1 MKTASTFCG
10 KIVGETATRLATFN
24 NSKGSLLMSSITWSL
39 VTLDA
44 SKILQNL
51 NKNFLIQQDG
61 NYKIDFR
68 YDLFNKNSF
77 ARDIILSEELFTDN
91 ALFFQLRKVLS
102 EGSNLAEDMRSSL
115 VFVDFKD
122 VFKNDLSMARFI
134 DTTPSKTDLLAD
146 DGLIFWLK
154 QLFDDGLL
162 LSFDGKIYRRF
173 VPFDKSS
180 SMARS
185 CQITFINAA
194 IKDALDRRLMLDMN
208 FLGKSLALSKFFA
221 YRGLYLSN
229 AFRIDPQ
236 KNFPLN
242 EETVIVLPD
251 YTTALPQTVFTAAKR
266 DDLWVPET
274 RDKALTLKLFDGE
287 GLIAPDFA
295 RNISDALQRTH
306 HLNTASHSF
315 QVRLP
320 FTKGVLHEVDFDKF
334 FSEQSENKTGEL
346 FIKDIFGVTR
356 DLRKAKIIL
365 TKSMFKCADWIINSE
380 KRGNDPMKYFFK
392 KFSEYDHAI
401 YVTNTEA
408 RLTNPGRVKLNYQFL
423 STLALTPEEFDSLV
437 DEQKKRVDSFGEDFS
452 ATLAAQN
459 SEDEDADDLKVTSSS
474 SRTTCLSVVAKN
486 SAFLRDPKVKS
497 IYGDLLKNCECDL
510 GLGRLEVA
518 GEQRFLSCD
527 LLVLLTRILESL
539 ENVSLPDERKDFLRS
554 QCLYYNRF
562 FMAENKLSLKP
573 DKHYAFLRN
582 PHLSRN
588 EQVLLRSYINRRSLH
603 EKYFLHLTGVVMISA
618 RSTAAMALG
627 GADFDGDLVKIIA
640 DTRIIDAVKRGNP
653 DSALPPIEIPSA
665 KSKLLPLGQSI
676 PLSVIIDTFSNKV
689 GEISNWAVKLAN
701 KEYFSAPPAEQYKD
715 ACAKCTIVVGLEID
729 AAKSGV
735 HPTANIAALQKLAK
749 DSGQSLFLDM
759 KRVIGRILRGNYSPV
774 VTRQG
779 RTLTLYFSKKSK
791 EVGLSARVLLPEDS
805 AAPIIE
811 RLPAKYLQLV
821 LEHDSSTA
829 KLTSDAPQIF
839 FAFEESP
846 DWRKSLDKNK
856 RAELFKLVRAYLH
869 ILNLDRRTRFIK
881 NATKEKSFHGHI
893 LNLLDL
899 QYDDRRQK
907 LSCGAEIAEALNQL
921 YAELSLCLETSDD
934 VKAALN
940 SLKVEK
946 WHLVAEENRP
956 RVAAKILGR
965 DSAENLPDVFEL
977 LYNFRCN
984 GFMLFYYALKEWQ
997 ARIFDE
1003 TYYALEEYQGQSFDE
1018 KDEDSF
1024 QKSSYYKKLY
1034 VSYSAG
1040 VAQKKSKAIWNAQL
1054 VEICRQCLRE
1064 IFGGDLREALKYYWS
1079 KRSEDSVHNFLWNV
1093 FSAQEISSQVYAP
1106 NAQG

>member
-1 MKTASTFCG
+1 MSP
-10 KIVGETATRLATFN
+10 ITRNFL
-24 NSKGSLLMSSITWSL
+24 
-39 VTLDA
+39 TLDA
-44 SKILQNL
+44 AKILRRPSENSL
-51 NKNFLIQQDG
+51 SRRSG
-61 NYKIDFR
+61 NYSVSFR
-68 YDLFNKNSF
+68 YDLSAENPADRDVILAEDAF
-77 ARDIILSEELFTDN
+77 ADN
-91 ALFFQLRKVLS
+91 ALFFQLRQVLPES
-102 EGSNLAEDMRSSL
+102 PDLAAEMRSSL
-115 VFVDFKD
+115 VFVDFAA
-122 VFKNDLSMARFI
+122 VFTGDLSLARLV
-134 DTTPSKTDLLAD
+134 DTTPSKADLLAD
-146 DGLIFWLK
+146 DGLVFRLK
-154 QLFDDGLL
+154 LLFTDGML
-162 LSFDGKIYRRF
+162 LSFDGNAFRRF

-185 CQITFINAA
+185 CRITFVDSAV
-194 IKDALDRRLMLDMN
+194 KDALDRRLMLDLN
-208 FLGKSLALSKFFA
+208 FLGKPLALSKFFA

-229 AFRIDPQ
+229 GFRIDPDPD
-236 KNFPLN
+236 FPLN
-242 EETVIVLPD
+242 EETVVVLPD
-251 YTTALPQTVFTAAKR
+251 FTASLPQTVFSAAR
-266 DDLWVPET
+266 HGDLWEPET

-295 RNISDALQRTH
+295 RHLSDALERTH
-306 HLNTASHSF
+306 RLAAPSHSF

-320 FTKGVLHEVDFDKF
+320 FTKGVLHEVDFDGF
-334 FSEQSENKTGEL
+334 FSEQLGNDDGEL
-346 FIKDIFGVTR
+346 LIKDCFGFVR
-356 DLRKAKIIL
+356 NLRKIKVIL
-365 TKSMFKCADWIINSE
+365 TKSMLKCADWIIDL
-380 KRGNDPMKYFFK
+380 KLGIDPMKYFFN
-392 KFSEYDHAI
+392 KFSDYGHAVYI
-401 YVTNTEA
+401 TNTEA
-408 RLTNPGRVKLNYQFL
+408 RLNNPGRVKLNYQFL
-423 STLALTPEEFDSLV
+423 STLALTPEDFDALV
-437 DEQKKRVDSFGEDFS
+437 DEQKRRVNALGEDFS
-452 ATLAAQN
+452 AALAAQN
-459 SEDEDADDLKVTSSS
+459 SEDEPEDDLKIASSS
-474 SRTTCLSVVAKN
+474 ARTACLSVVAQN

-497 IYGDLLKNCECDL
+497 IYGEMLKNCECDL

-527 LLVLLTRILESL
+527 LLVMLIRILESL

-588 EQVLLRSYINRRSLH
+588 EQVLLRSYVNRRSLH
-603 EKYFLHLTGVVMISA
+603 EKYFSHLTGVVMISA

-640 DTRIIDAVKRGNP
+640 DTRIIDAVKRGNS
-653 DSALPPIEIPSA
+653 DFALPPIEIPSA

-676 PLSVIIDTFSNKV
+676 PLSVIVDTFSNKV

-701 KEYFSAPPAEQYKD
+701 KEYFSAPSAEQYKD

-759 KRVIGRILRGNYSPV
+759 KRVIGRILRGNCSPV
-774 VTRQG
+774 VARQG

-805 AAPIIE
+805 AAPILE

-846 DWRKSLDKNK
+846 NWRKFLDKNK

-881 NATKEKSFHGHI
+881 NAMREKSFHGHI

-907 LSCGAEIAEALNQL
+907 LPCGAEVAEALNQL
-921 YAELSLCLETSDD
+921 YAELSLCLETPDA

-940 SLKVEK
+940 SLKAEK

-956 RVAAKILGR
+956 RIAAKILGR
-965 DSAENLPDVFEL
+965 DSAENLPDAFEL
-977 LYNFRCN
+977 LFNFRCN

-1064 IFGGDLREALKYYWS
+1064 IFGGDLCEALKYYWS

-1106 NAQG
+1106 NAQA